1 MLVQIVSTKMLKI
14 WGFLILF
21 VFCLHQSLSIKRRC
35 LQPLEEG
42 SGKAFMRNWF
52 YNSTS
57 QRCQRFIFFGGLKNG
72 NNFDTQARCRKIC
85 LTQVPAAIS
94 LATRVDGA

>member
-1 MLVQIVSTKMLKI
+1 MLLKFSYLVI
-14 WGFLILF
+14 FL
-21 VFCLHQSLSIKRRC
+21 VFYSHLTHSIKRRC

-42 SGKAFMRNWF
+42 TGKAYLRNWF

-57 QRCQRFIFFGGLKNG
+57 HRCQRFIFFGGVRNG

-85 LTQVPAAIS
+85 LAQLPMPLNNLTS
-94 LATRVDGA
+94 DDGA